1 MLNNLKEYTIECSF
15 NLHKKT
21 FGIKFKNRVSKAIKE
36 IRKFSHKLTK
46 VNTIRIDPLLN
57 KILCKGGSK
66 RVPNRI
72 RIRLSKK
79 KYLIDGE
86 NENWM
91 VFVSHVE
98 NKFNQRN
105 IGSSFIKLD

>member
-79 KYLIDGE
+79 KYLMMIK
-86 NENWM
+86 
-91 VFVSHVE
+91 FLLLVSKYFYFYE
-98 NKFNQRN
+98 Y
-105 IGSSFIKLD
+105 IYEYIT